1 MTMERWVRQREEV
14 IMNLDRLAK
23 KAKRM
28 AMLALLL
35 GLVELLGGL
44 IVVATTLGSPSQSGS
59 PSSVAELG
67 FIIGCLLACTGLVTI
82 VGGFLLMPLIDL
94 RVLSK
99 AEENW
104 HYEQLRGAAESQRQI
119 LEAIRDST
127 TLSDQAKQIAY
138 RHKDREA
145 LRNAIREDIDKN
157 DYEAAYWLVAE
168 MEKRFGNRAEAS
180 QLRELIDSSRKGF
193 IEREVRES
201 LDHFDQLLRRFD
213 WAGCQRE
220 MEQLTKLFSGHP
232 DVQSLPDRIAKA
244 KESHKRD
251 LLKDWMDSVQ
261 KDDVNRSV
269 ELLKQLDQYLTPGE
283 AESYIEI
290 ARDVFKKKLNQL
302 SAQFSLHVTDKNW
315 NDAVRIGQQIIDE
328 FPNTLIARQVKER
341 MPILREKASGAS
353 VPAVS

>member
-1 MTMERWVRQREEV
+1 
-14 IMNLDRLAK
+14 MNIDRLAK

-44 IVVATTLGSPSQSGS
+44 IFVAVTLSDGHGGSTSAGVQPGFVV
-59 PSSVAELG
+59 
-67 FIIGCLLACTGLVTI
+67 GCLLACTGLLTVA
-82 VGGFLLMPLIDL
+82 GGFVLMPLIDL

-145 LRNAIREDIDKN
+145 LRHAIREDIDKN

-220 MEQLTKLFSGHP
+220 MEQLMKLFSGHP
-232 DVQSLPDRIAKA
+232 DVQNLPDRIAKA
-244 KESHKRD
+244 KESHKRE
-251 LLKDWMDSVQ
+251 LLKEWMDSVQ

-315 NDAVRIGQQIIDE
+315 NEAARIGQQIIDE
-328 FPNTLIARQVKER
+328 FPNTLIAKQVKER

-353 VPAVS
+353 VPTPS

>member
-1 MTMERWVRQREEV
+1 
-14 IMNLDRLAK
+14 
-23 KAKRM
+23 
-28 AMLALLL
+28 MLALLL

-44 IVVATTLGSPSQSGS
+44 VLIAMSLTHASQVGHTAAASSAALDLGI
-59 PSSVAELG
+59 AA
-67 FIIGCLLACTGLVTI
+67 GCLLACTGLVT
-82 VGGFLLMPLIDL
+82 VAGGVVLMPLIDL
-94 RVLSK
+94 RILSK

-104 HYEQLRGAAESQRQI
+104 HYEQLRGAAESHRQI
-119 LEAIRDST
+119 LEAIREST

-138 RHKDREA
+138 RHKDRET
-145 LRNAIREDIDKN
+145 LRHAIREDIDKN
-157 DYEAAYWLVAE
+157 DYEAAYWLVTE

-213 WAGCQRE
+213 WAGCHRE
-220 MEQLTKLFSGHP
+220 MDQLMRLFGGHSE
-232 DVQSLPDRIAKA
+232 VQHLPDRIANA
-244 KESHKRD
+244 KETHKRE
-251 LLKDWMDSVQ
+251 LLKEWMDSVQ

-290 ARDVFKKKLNQL
+290 ARDVFKKKLNHL
-302 SAQFSLHVTDKNW
+302 SAQFSLHVTDRNW

-328 FPNTLIARQVKER
+328 FPNTLIAKQVKDR
-341 MPILREKASGAS
+341 MPILQEKAAGISI
-353 VPAVS
+353 PAAG

>member
-1 MTMERWVRQREEV
+1 
-14 IMNLDRLAK
+14 MNLDRLAK
-23 KAKRM
+23 KAKRIT
-28 AMLALLL
+28 MLGLIL

-44 IVVATTLGSPSQSGS
+44 LLLATALTAATSSGS
-59 PSSVAELG
+59 ASNVASTLIAG
-67 FIIGCLLACTGLVTI
+67 VVLACTGLLTI
-82 VGGFLLMPLIDL
+82 SASFVLLPLIDL
-94 RVLSK
+94 RALSK

-145 LRNAIREDIDKN
+145 LRHAIREDIEKN

-168 MEKRFGNRAEAS
+168 MERRFGNRAEAS
-180 QLRELIDSSRKGF
+180 QLRELIDGSRKGF

-213 WAGCQRE
+213 WSGCQRE
-220 MEQLTKLFSGHP
+220 MEQLLKLFGGHA
-232 DVQSLPDRIAKA
+232 DVQSLPQRIAQA
-244 KESHKRD
+244 KESHKRE
-251 LLKDWMDSVQ
+251 LLKEWMDAVQ

-315 NDAVRIGQQIIDE
+315 TDASRIGQQIIDE
-328 FPNTLIARQVKER
+328 FPNTLIAKQVRER
-341 MPILREKASGAS
+341 MPILLEKASTVS
-353 VPAVS
+353 IPATN

>member
-1 MTMERWVRQREEV
+1 
-14 IMNLDRLAK
+14 MNLDRLAK
-23 KAKRM
+23 KAKRV

-44 IVVATTLGSPSQSGS
+44 ALIAVTLSKAGQS
-59 PSSVAELG
+59 SSLPMGMESEFV
-67 FIIGCLLACTGLVTI
+67 IGCVLACTGLLTVA
-82 VGGFLLMPLIDL
+82 GGFVLMPLIDL

-119 LEAIRDST
+119 LEAIRDSA

-138 RHKDREA
+138 RHKDRDA
-145 LRNAIREDIDKN
+145 LRHAIREDIDKN

-168 MEKRFGNRAEAS
+168 MEKRYGNRAEAS

-201 LDHFDQLLRRFD
+201 LDHFDQLLKRFD

-220 MEQLTKLFSGHP
+220 MEQLMKLFSSHP
-232 DVQSLPDRIAKA
+232 DVQSLPDRIARA
-244 KESHKRD
+244 KESHKRE
-251 LLKDWMDSVQ
+251 LLKEWMDSVQ

-283 AESYIEI
+283 AQGYIEI
-290 ARDVFKKKLNQL
+290 ARDVFKKKLNHL
-302 SAQFSLHVTDKNW
+302 SAQFSLHVSDKNW
-315 NDAVRIGQQIIDE
+315 NDAARIGQQIIDE

-341 MPILREKASGAS
+341 MPILREKATGAS
-353 VPAVS
+353 VPMAG